1 MPAIK
6 QPFSVRALKLPAR
19 ERMGLAALLIDSL
32 VETPG
37 VDKVLLKE
45 LKTRANDLRSG
56 KVKGLT
62 TQKAYGFSL

>member
-1 MPAIK
+1 
-6 QPFSVRALKLPAR
+6 
-19 ERMGLAALLIDSL
+19 MGLAALLIDSL